1 MNPRAA
7 RSFRCRISR
16 LFQLFSLV
24 IIPFCVC
31 SWAAARGVPAG
42 QQQTQ
47 PLGSLSTVGNVY
59 VNGSLAPA
67 ESTIFSGDAVLTSE
81 TGRAVFTVSGKGS
94 FKISPQTH
102 LVFAAEPTYLA
113 EMTSGTV
120 VMTTFAG
127 ATQVGL
133 KVGNYVVSP
142 VIETQQSSSRIEKN
156 AVGSF
161 LVACLDG
168 SIGVIPIQGVS
179 GQVLRIGQTVE
190 ISPTGV
196 LGTPEATAAQAPA
209 QQTAQQPNH
218 KNRKWIAYGIA
229 GGGAAAVVAAVAA
242 RGSHGQPVSPSSM

>member
-1 MNPRAA
+1 M
-7 RSFRCRISR
+7 
-16 LFQLFSLV
+16 V
-24 IIPFCVC
+24 IIPFCA
-31 SWAAARGVPAG
+31 SLAAARGVPAER
-42 QQQTQ
+42 QEQTQ

-67 ESTIFSGDAVLTSE
+67 ESTIFSGDTVLTSE
-81 TGRAVFTVSGKGS
+81 TGVAVFTVSGKGS

-127 ATQVGL
+127 ATQIGL

-156 AVGSF
+156 TVGSF

-168 SIGVIPIQGVS
+168 SVGVIPIQGVS
-179 GQVLRIGQTVE
+179 GQVLRVGQTVE

-196 LGTPEATAAQAPA
+196 LGTPEATSTQAPA
-209 QQTAQQPNH
+209 QQTAQKPNH

-229 GGGAAAVVAAVAA
+229 GGGAAAIVAAVAA
-242 RGSHGQPVSPSSM
+242 RGNHGQPVSPSSM